1 MNETYLQQVHNF
13 LQHECWTKKH
23 AKSDVKSRG
32 EVFTP
37 PRLVDEML
45 TKLPHEVFTN
55 PTKTFL
61 DNSCG
66 NGAFLAAVLERKMQN
81 GISHKDAIKTIY
93 GVELDLNNC
102 NLAKLRLSLKS
113 ADPEVMQVI
122 NHNVICA
129 DALDPRHPGWNT
141 VGFYW
146 GKDNVVNIDDLR
158 SPA

>member
-23 AKSDVKSRG
+23 TQTAVKQRG

-37 PRLVDEML
+37 PRLVSEMMD
-45 TKLPHEVFTN
+45 KLPPEVFTD

-81 GISHKDAIKTIY
+81 GIPHKDAIKTVY

-102 NLAKLRLSLKS
+102 NLTKLRLSLKS
-113 ADPEVMQVI
+113 ADPEVMKII

-129 DALDPRHPGWNT
+129 DALDSNHPGWNT
-141 VGFYW
+141 AGFYW
-146 GKDNVVNIDDLR
+146 SKDNAVNIDDLR